1 MGVMEL
7 LPLSCREIANR
18 ADNNLV
24 DDLFSDQWL
33 KKRTLKSGIFLLDS
47 ILQGGY
53 PELQK
58 IHTQN
63 GEGISGLVVM

>member
-1 MGVMEL
+1 MHF
-7 LPLSCREIANR
+7 I
-18 ADNNLV
+18 NLQPTPSTCKQ

-47 ILQGGY
+47 ILPGGY

-58 IHTQN
+58 IHSQN